1 MTKVADVVTGIW
13 KRYLLTGLAASVV
26 CVTLPL
32 GIGRDFFYCLIGL
45 SSAAAILMGIRSNRP
60 LHPAPWYLLATGTG
74 AWALADAIY
83 TWYERAVPD
92 APFPALDNVFYLAVY
107 PLFIAALILLGQRHG
122 DEPSQP
128 MVLEDTAILA
138 VTFGLLAWVFLVEP
152 IWAAHQ
158 QPLANRVVGVAYPF
172 CAVLLVTILI
182 RLATSARA
190 RNPAFL
196 LVAGSAAALIIADSA
211 FAMGLFVPAIAA
223 HGYLL
228 DLGWLMSYV
237 LWGAAA
243 LHPSMSELSL
253 PQPPRTLRLNSF
265 RLVMLALTAAIGPL
279 ILGAELIFGHHL
291 DLWPVIIAAT
301 ALVVLGITR
310 VGRIMRLLES
320 QAKRLGQLAD
330 TDYTT
335 GLVNRRYFVDRLGE
349 LLEAAHPEVTGLLLV
364 HLERLSEIQDTL
376 GHATADAI
384 LRAVGARLG
393 ELTGQRALV
402 SRIRNDLFGVL
413 DPSITSG
420 QEADDAAMA
429 IRQALERP
437 LDLPDL
443 SVSVEVSIG
452 ALVLPE
458 DGAKPDIALLR
469 ADVALSVAR
478 ARPGRTACY
487 GIGMVSGDTLAPV
500 LMGELREAID
510 QGDIVVHYQPQVEIA
525 SGRVLG
531 VEALVR
537 WQHPRHGLL
546 APDTFIPSAEQTGLI
561 GPLTQHVLNCALE
574 QCARWQSEGLDLT
587 VAVNLSVRSLLDPGL
602 VDDVSCALQSH
613 GVPPRSL
620 ELEITE
626 SSAMVNL
633 RRSVEVLG
641 ALAALGVKLSIDD
654 YGTGHSS
661 LAYLQQLPVGRL
673 KLDRSFVTA
682 MIVDPASAAI
692 VDSTIELAR
701 VLHFEVVAEGVEDD
715 ATLLRLREMRC
726 STAQGFDL
734 GPPVTASLL
743 PELITR
749 IEQRLAVVLATSQVS
764 TTPPMR

>member
-1 MTKVADVVTGIW
+1 MHRGDVMRGAW
-13 KRYLLTGLAASVV
+13 RGYLLAGLVASALCAA
-26 CVTLPL
+26 LPL
-32 GIGRDFFYCLIGL
+32 GVGRDILYCLIGL
-45 SSAAAILMGIRSNRP
+45 SSAAAILVGVRNNRP
-60 LHPAPWYLLATGTG
+60 VHPAPWYLFATGTAG
-74 AWALADAIY
+74 WALSDGLY
-83 TWYERAVPD
+83 SWYQHAVPN
-92 APFPALDNVFYLAVY
+92 APFPTLDNVFYLAVY
-107 PLFIAALILLGQRHG
+107 PLFIAALILLGRRRG
-122 DEPSQP
+122 DQSQP
-128 MVLEDTAILA
+128 PAVLEDTAILT
-138 VTFGLLAWVFLVEP
+138 VTVGLLAWVLLVEP
-152 IWAAHQ
+152 IWAVHG

-172 CAVLLVTILI
+172 CAVLLITMMI
-182 RLATSARA
+182 RLATSARV
-190 RNPAFL
+190 RNPAFI
-196 LVAGSAAALIIADSA
+196 LVAASAATLIIADSL
-211 FAMGLFVPAIAA
+211 FAMGLFMPAIAA
-223 HGYLL
+223 HGSLL

-243 LHPSMSELSL
+243 LHPCMSELSSA
-253 PQPPRTLRLNSF
+253 QPPRTIRLNAF
-265 RLVMLALTAAIGPL
+265 RLSMLALTAAIGPL
-279 ILGAELIFGHHL
+279 ILGVELLAGRHL
-291 DLWPVIIAAT
+291 DVWPVIIAAG
-301 ALVVLGITR
+301 ALVMLGITR
-310 VGRIMRLLES
+310 VGRIMQLLES
-320 QAKRLGQLAD
+320 QTKRLGQLAD

-349 LLEAAHPEVTGLLLV
+349 LLAATRPEVTGLLLV
-364 HLERLSEIQDTL
+364 HLERLSEIQETL
-376 GHATADAI
+376 GHPTADAI
-384 LRAVGARLG
+384 LRAVGDRLG
-393 ELTGQRALV
+393 ELTGQGALV
-402 SRIRNDLFGVL
+402 ARIRNDLFGVL
-413 DPSITSG
+413 DPAITSG
-420 QEADDAAMA
+420 QEADNAATA

-437 LDLPDL
+437 LELADL
-443 SVSVEVSIG
+443 SVSVEISIG
-452 ALVLPE
+452 ALVLPK

-500 LMGELREAID
+500 LMGELRGAID
-510 QGDIVVHYQPQVEIA
+510 HGDIVVHYQPQVEIA

-546 APDTFIPSAEQTGLI
+546 APDAFIPSAEQTGLI
-561 GPLTQHVLNCALE
+561 GPLTHHVLDQALD
-574 QCARWQSEGLDLT
+574 QCAQWQRTGLDLT
-587 VAVNLSVRSLLDPGL
+587 VAVNLSVRNLLDPGL
-602 VDDVSCALQSH
+602 VDDVRCALQSH
-613 GVPPRSL
+613 DVAPGFL

-641 ALAALGVKLSIDD
+641 ELAELGVRLSIDD

-682 MIVDPASAAI
+682 MTIDPASAAI

-715 ATLLRLREMRC
+715 TTLLRLRDMRC

-743 PELITR
+743 PELVSSIERRVGAMLGTSGASPAPQTR
-749 IEQRLAVVLATSQVS
+749 
-764 TTPPMR
+764 

>member
-1 MTKVADVVTGIW
+1 
-13 KRYLLTGLAASVV
+13 
-26 CVTLPL
+26 
-32 GIGRDFFYCLIGL
+32 
-45 SSAAAILMGIRSNRP
+45 
-60 LHPAPWYLLATGTG
+60 
-74 AWALADAIY
+74 
-83 TWYERAVPD
+83 
-92 APFPALDNVFYLAVY
+92 
-107 PLFIAALILLGQRHG
+107 
-122 DEPSQP
+122 
-128 MVLEDTAILA
+128 
-138 VTFGLLAWVFLVEP
+138 
-152 IWAAHQ
+152 
-158 QPLANRVVGVAYPF
+158 
-172 CAVLLVTILI
+172 
-182 RLATSARA
+182 
-190 RNPAFL
+190 
-196 LVAGSAAALIIADSA
+196 
-211 FAMGLFVPAIAA
+211 
-223 HGYLL
+223 
-228 DLGWLMSYV
+228 
-237 LWGAAA
+237 
-243 LHPSMSELSL
+243 
-253 PQPPRTLRLNSF
+253 
-265 RLVMLALTAAIGPL
+265 
-279 ILGAELIFGHHL
+279 
-291 DLWPVIIAAT
+291 
-301 ALVVLGITR
+301 
-310 VGRIMRLLES
+310 
-320 QAKRLGQLAD
+320 
-330 TDYTT
+330 
-335 GLVNRRYFVDRLGE
+335 
-349 LLEAAHPEVTGLLLV
+349 
-364 HLERLSEIQDTL
+364 
-376 GHATADAI
+376 
-384 LRAVGARLG
+384 
-393 ELTGQRALV
+393 
-402 SRIRNDLFGVL
+402 
-413 DPSITSG
+413 
-420 QEADDAAMA
+420 
-429 IRQALERP
+429 
-437 LDLPDL
+437 
-443 SVSVEVSIG
+443 
-452 ALVLPE
+452 
-458 DGAKPDIALLR
+458 
-469 ADVALSVAR
+469 
-478 ARPGRTACY
+478 
-487 GIGMVSGDTLAPV
+487 V

-602 VDDVSCALQSH
+602 VEDVRCALQSH

-682 MIVDPASAAI
+682 MIVDRASAAI